1 MLRIMKTE
9 LWKLKRY
16 HILWAGVILMA
27 LSLLLAFFLSTADD
41 GFNWTFPFLVEQ
53 VIKNNATTIFPMCIT
68 LTAGYMAAREEKD
81 DTLKNILTI
90 PVPYR
95 TLLCGK
101 LAVCGLV
108 SVFWGLACAAL
119 TVAGGLASGFP
130 GFSVTEAVWAAGQM
144 SLNCLWLY
152 VAVLPI
158 ITVFAFMP
166 GGNMIGVIIA
176 FVYGYGGMFAA
187 GNLTLSNI
195 YPITSS
201 LGMIAYRSYEVAW
214 NYPLC
219 FISMASMLLLT
230 AVIIKFMKTD
240 ADRKKLLKAEPKAP
254 LKKGRVSKSIKK

>member
-1 MLRIMKTE
+1 MKTE

-16 HILWAGVILMA
+16 HTLWTGVLLMA

-41 GFNWTFPFLVEQ
+41 GFDWTFPFLVEQ

-81 DTLKNILTI
+81 DTLKNILTV
-90 PVPYR
+90 PVSYR

-101 LAVCGLV
+101 LAVCGVV
-108 SVFWGLACAAL
+108 SVFWGLACAVL
-119 TVAGGLASGFP
+119 TIVGGLASGFP
-130 GFSVTEAVWAAGQM
+130 GFSVTEAVRATAQM
-144 SLNCLWLY
+144 SLNCFWLY
-152 VAVLPI
+152 VTVLPI
-158 ITVFAFMP
+158 IAFFAFMP

-195 YPITSS
+195 YPITAS
-201 LGMIAYRSYEVAW
+201 LGMIAYRNYEVAW

-230 AVIIKFMKTD
+230 TVILLCMKTD
-240 ADRKKLLKAEPKAP
+240 TDRKKSLRAKAKAP
-254 LKKGRVSKSIKK
+254 LKKGW